1 MPDHHRGRRSMYE
14 HSKTAASA
22 PGDEAGPYSWMQLEA
37 MNERFRHAVRSDTV
51 RWLTA
56 RTADDGHRGCRAAL
70 FRLTLT
76 RGRAWAWT

>member
-37 MNERFRHAVRSDTV
+37 MNERFRHALSAASSAA
-51 RWLTA
+51 A
-56 RTADDGHRGCRAAL
+56 RAPRAA
-70 FRLTLT
+70 TLQ
-76 RGRAWAWT
+76 RRRAA

>member
-37 MNERFRHAVRSDTV
+37 MNERFRHACSYDFVERAKRYREMAHRSN
-51 RWLTA
+51 
-56 RTADDGHRGCRAAL
+56 G
-70 FRLTLT
+70 
-76 RGRAWAWT
+76 